1 MLDRPKGGKQRR
13 DWRQG
18 SAAAP
23 LPGPPEYQKW
33 SHSPS
38 TLCQGGSRE
47 GWEGGP
53 CPGLRGSCQVTGSCA
68 SRRICSF
75 LDFPNNLSPG
85 LSLNRDPLSHSGRA
99 LRQITLS
106 KRPVF
111 LSTAGLS
118 PPRVTRA
125 SSSLAWEPHAEP
137 STPRV
142 LGAESPQWRCLR
154 GWELRAVLSPGSNSP
169 QTLSDKARYADDACL
184 GVRGPLGLSQPCDS
198 LRLEP
203 CFASSPGSPSP
214 ASPDP

>member
-1 MLDRPKGGKQRR
+1 MGRG
-13 DWRQG
+13 
-18 SAAAP
+18 P
-23 LPGPPEYQKW
+23 LPRP
-33 SHSPS
+33 
-38 TLCQGGSRE
+38 QGFL
-47 GWEGGP
+47 
-53 CPGLRGSCQVTGSCA
+53 PGNRKLRVSENILIPRFSQQ
-68 SRRICSF
+68 
-75 LDFPNNLSPG
+75 
-85 LSLNRDPLSHSGRA
+85 SLPRFITYNQDPLSHSGRA
-99 LRQITLS
+99 LRQMTLS

-169 QTLSDKARYADDACL
+169 QTLSDKAHYADDACP